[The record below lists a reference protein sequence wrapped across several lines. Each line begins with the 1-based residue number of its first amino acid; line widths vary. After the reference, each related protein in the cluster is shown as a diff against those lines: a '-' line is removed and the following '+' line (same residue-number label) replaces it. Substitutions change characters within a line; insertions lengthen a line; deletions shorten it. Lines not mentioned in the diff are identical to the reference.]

1 MKYELTIATIL
12 LVFCASTIAGE
23 PTRPNWQVNSAVD
36 SVKINDDIRLGE
48 PTVDVGIYY
57 PTNLDESYREAV
69 PLQGV
74 IAEFKHAKKVFAS
87 AGVQLN
93 LLWVKSADV
102 DPKYFSIVASDTQ
115 NEMPSDGY
123 ANMYVEATRNPGSLT
138 EAALE
143 AFDAIIE
150 DDERNAQTVYLVVMQ
165 GVYTS
170 YFDTDDNGRNW
181 TPKLVRTGG
190 LSFPSYIYGDAI
202 PARMRGVITLTRH
215 DSENYRIIAHELGHK
230 LMNVSHE
237 YMKQSPQHE
246 IVGESG
252 LMLYGAGTDI
262 PSGANGRW
270 HKERLHISPYVY
282 RISEGGERIANPDYI
297 EQGFYYDPLYGDK
310 VVHFEGVRLEGE
322 KAKE

>member
-1 MKYELTIATIL
+1 MNYKLTVAIF
-12 LVFCASTIAGE
+12 LVALSASAVAGE
-23 PTRPNWQVNSAVD
+23 PTRPNWQVNSAVNIA
-36 SVKINDDIRLGE
+36 KINEDIRPGE

-57 PTNLDESYREAV
+57 PTNLDKSFQKAV
-69 PLQGV
+69 PLHGV
-74 IAEFKHAKKVFAS
+74 VAEFQHAKKVFGA

-93 LLWVKSADV
+93 LLWVKSADI

-115 NEMPSDGY
+115 YEIPSDGY
-123 ANMYVEATRNPGSLT
+123 ANMYVEASRDPGALT
-138 EAALE
+138 MAALE

-150 DDERNAQTVYLVVMQ
+150 DNERNARTVYVLVIQ

-181 TPKLVRTGG
+181 TPRLVRTGG
-190 LSFPSYIYGDAI
+190 LSFPSYIHGGAI

-215 DSENYRIIAHELGHK
+215 DSENNRIIAHELGHK

-237 YMKQSPQHE
+237 YMEQSPQHE
-246 IVGESG
+246 IVGEGG

-262 PSGANGRW
+262 PSGEKGRW
-270 HKERLHISPYVY
+270 HRERLHMSPYVY
-282 RISEGGERIANPDYI
+282 RISEDGERIANPDYV

-322 KAKE
+322 KAKD